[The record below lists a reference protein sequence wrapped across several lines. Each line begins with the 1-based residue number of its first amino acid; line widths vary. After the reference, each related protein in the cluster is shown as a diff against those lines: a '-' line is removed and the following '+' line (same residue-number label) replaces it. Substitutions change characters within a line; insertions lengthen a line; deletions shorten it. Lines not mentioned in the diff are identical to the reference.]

1 MLRRTHLVTTSEL
14 VAMIAAICL
23 WGAYAMAADWTDHLP
38 STFGRKETM
47 DGSKAN
53 VQPQLRPSVQ
63 PNSCIPF

>member
-23 WGAYAMAADWTDHLP
+23 WGAYAMAADGLTTYRARSAGKRRWTAVKRT
-38 STFGRKETM
+38 SSRT
-47 DGSKAN
+47 
-53 VQPQLRPSVQ
+53 LRPSVQ